1 MNFDNY
7 TSHFSRNI
15 HPREKADKGDGFMSK
30 QLLLTRISSELNKL
44 NIPYQTG
51 ITADVTVS
59 KEFLDAG
66 WSTGNKKV
74 TYEASIFVD
83 EASGTVLMW
92 EMTKEKGSGFSFG
105 SSGESYSQSGTTLY
119 RKVKSTQYAPDGKAY
134 EYTLDLGAIP
144 KSVKSAAKEF
154 GWGFKTVIHKSK
166 ASYPAG
172 YSVAVPTQQAQQE
185 KPSSSFCTNCGTA
198 LGANARFC
206 TSCGKPI

>member
-1 MNFDNY
+1 
-7 TSHFSRNI
+7 
-15 HPREKADKGDGFMSK
+15 MSK
-30 QLLLTRISSELNKL
+30 QQLLTRISSELDSL

-51 ITADVTVS
+51 ATADISVS

-74 TYEASIFVD
+74 TYETSIFAN
-83 EASGTVLMW
+83 ETSGTVFMW

-119 RKVKSTQYAPDGKAY
+119 RKVKSTQNAPDGKVY

-154 GWGFKTVIHKSK
+154 GWNFKTVIHKSK

-172 YSVAVPTQQAQQE
+172 YSVSVHIQQTQQE
-185 KPSSSFCTNCGTA
+185 KPSNSFCTNCGSA
-198 LGANARFC
+198 LGAGARFC
-206 TSCGKPI
+206 TNCGKPV